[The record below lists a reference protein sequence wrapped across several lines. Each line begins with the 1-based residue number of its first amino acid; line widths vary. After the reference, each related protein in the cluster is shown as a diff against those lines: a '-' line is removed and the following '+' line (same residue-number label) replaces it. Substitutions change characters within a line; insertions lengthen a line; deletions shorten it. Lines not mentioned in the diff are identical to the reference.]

1 MAKRA
6 KPADPRTKLIKAAFD
21 AAIRDGWRG
30 LSIAH
35 VAKAAGLSVGEAYK
49 VAPDRMSLL
58 DAYIDGIDAKAVE
71 QMVQESDED
80 TWRDV
85 AFDGFMRRFD
95 AMLKDRDALRVIYF
109 DDRRDLIA
117 LAHTARRTR
126 RSIERLL
133 EASGFADDTLSL
145 RLGATA
151 LVPLYARVFRTWL
164 NDEADQAKTMAA
176 LDKALER
183 FERLAAR
190 FMREDDARPN
200 EDSGGED
207 EGDAAESPSG
217 SVH

>member
-6 KPADPRTKLIKAAFD
+6 KPADPRTKLIKAGFD

-35 VAKAAGLSVGEAYK
+35 VAKSAGLSVGEAYK

-58 DAYIDGIDAKAVE
+58 DAYIEGIDAKAVE
-71 QMVQESDED
+71 QMAQESDDD
-80 TWRDV
+80 TWRDI

-126 RSIERLL
+126 RSIERVL
-133 EASGFADDTLSL
+133 EASGFANDTLTL
-145 RLGATA
+145 LLGATA

-164 NDEADQAKTMAA
+164 NDEADQAKTMAT
-176 LDKALER
+176 LDKALQR

-190 FMREDDARPN
+190 FMREREARPG
-200 EDSGGED
+200 EDSGDED
-207 EGDAAESPSG
+207 RNATDAPSG